1 MEGKERD
8 AMVVNRKPT
17 GTGKS
22 MPAGLAMGWIVSM
35 VITVVVCGVITWL
48 ILSGKAGWEVIGYGA
63 IVILLVA
70 SYAGATVSCKMIMH
84 RKLLVCILSG
94 VIFLFSLTLITVLL
108 FGGQLDSIWITAL
121 LTAGGT
127 ATAAL
132 VHCAEKKGGARRR
145 RKR

>member
-1 MEGKERD
+1 
-8 AMVVNRKPT
+8 MVVNRKPT

-22 MPAGLAMGWIVSM
+22 MPEGLAMGWIVSM
-35 VITVVVCGVITWL
+35 VITVVACGLITWL
-48 ILSGKAGWEVIGYGA
+48 ILSGKSGWEVMGYGT

-70 SYAGATVSCKMIMH
+70 SYAGATVSCRMIMH

-121 LTAGGT
+121 LTVGGT

-132 VHCAEKKGGARRR
+132 VHCAEKKGSARRR

>member
-1 MEGKERD
+1 
-8 AMVVNRKPT
+8 MVVNRKPT

-48 ILSGKAGWEVIGYGA
+48 ILSGKAGWEVMGYGA

-94 VIFLFSLTLITVLL
+94 IIYLCSLAAITALL
-108 FGGQLDSIWITAL
+108 FGGEFEGIWLSAL
-121 LTAGGT
+121 LVAGGVG
-127 ATAAL
+127 ASAL
-132 VHCAEKKGGARRR
+132 VHCAEKRDGGRR
-145 RKR
+145 RKKRRL